1 MKLGVLVND
10 VRHRDHL
17 VGLVRAAVSRG
28 HEVLIFTMDA
38 GTRLIPDPAV
48 LDLCRLP
55 GVTLS
60 LCAHSAKANG
70 VNVGALGAD
79 VCIGSQMQN
88 ALMHHHA
95 DRVVVL

>member
-1 MKLGVLVND
+1 MKLGVLVNSLH
-10 VRHRDHL
+10 HRDQL
-17 VGLVRAAVSRG
+17 LGLVRAAVSRD
-28 HEVLIFTMDA
+28 HEVLVFAMDA
-38 GTRLIPDPAV
+38 GTRLIQDSAV

-60 LCAHSAKANG
+60 LCLHSAAANG
-70 VNVGALGAD
+70 VDVTALGRD
-79 VCIGSQMQN
+79 VCVGSQMQN

>member
-10 VRHRDHL
+10 NRHRDHL
-17 VGLVRAAVSRG
+17 LGLVHAAVGRG
-28 HEVLIFTMDA
+28 HEVLIFAMDA
-38 GTRLIPDPAV
+38 GTRLIADPDV
-48 LDLCRLP
+48 LNLCRLP

-60 LCAHSAKANG
+60 LCAHSAKTNG
-70 VNVGALGAD
+70 IDVDALGGN

>member
-1 MKLGVLVND
+1 MKLGVLVNN

-17 VGLVRAAVSRG
+17 LGLVRAAVSRG
-28 HEVLIFTMDA
+28 HEVLVFAMDT
-38 GTRLIPDPAV
+38 GTQLIRDSAV

-60 LCAHSAKANG
+60 LCAHSASTNG
-70 VNVGALGAD
+70 VDVSALGKD
-79 VCIGSQMQN
+79 VCVGSQMQN